1 MAKKEIK
8 VKVVLT
14 KAGDTWD
21 VERTYRLLDYVTLAD
36 GRIYV
41 SKQEGNKG
49 HELTDAAWWDKTVDL
64 KAYVDA
70 MTAATSA
77 ANTAAE
83 GAGKVDATLGDDHVL
98 TITDRTGSEKSLSLV
113 SQAAATEMAKKV
125 EQNAADIAELKEG
138 VKDYYVGEND

>member
-21 VERTYRLLDYVTLAD
+21 VEKTYRLLDYVTLTD

-41 SKQEGNKG
+41 SKHEGNKG

-64 KAYVDA
+64 KGYVDA
-70 MTAATSA
+70 MTAATAA

-83 GAGKVDATLGDDHVL
+83 GAEKVDATLGDDKVL
-98 TITDRTGSEKSLSLV
+98 TVTDRTGAVKS
-113 SQAAATEMAKKV
+113 TELGD
-125 EQNAADIAELKEG
+125 AADVARMKQAWGRTPPERISC
-138 VKDYYVGEND
+138 

>member
-21 VERTYRLLDYVTLAD
+21 VEKTYRLLDYVTLTD

-64 KAYVDA
+64 KSYVDA
-70 MTAATSA
+70 MTAATAA

-98 TITDRTGSEKSLSLV
+98 TVTDRTGAVKSRADDFCWFV
-113 SQAAATEMAKKV
+113 S
-125 EQNAADIAELKEG
+125 
-138 VKDYYVGEND
+138 

>member
-21 VERTYRLLDYVTLAD
+21 VERTYRLLDYVTLSD

-64 KAYVDA
+64 RAYVDA
-70 MTAATSA
+70 MT
-77 ANTAAE
+77 E
-83 GAGKVDATLGDDHVL
+83 HCF
-98 TITDRTGSEKSLSLV
+98 
-113 SQAAATEMAKKV
+113 
-125 EQNAADIAELKEG
+125 
-138 VKDYYVGEND
+138 